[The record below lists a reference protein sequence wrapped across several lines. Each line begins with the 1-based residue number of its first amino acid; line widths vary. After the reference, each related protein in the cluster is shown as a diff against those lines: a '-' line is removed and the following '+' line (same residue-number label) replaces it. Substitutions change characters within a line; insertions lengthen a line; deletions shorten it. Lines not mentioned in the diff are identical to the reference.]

1 MTDMSQPITMTD
13 TQMADLKAVCNEYGL
28 KLDEKYMTSDCGNVQ
43 LKFKQGGYDWSV
55 TYDPNNPESY
65 DNVFTY
71 KFGTYDEAK
80 GYYKPPKDEKSNYV
94 GLADYYL
101 NDTTHNHTA
110 FIGSTGAVL
119 PDGAQAAIMSV
130 ISGNDNQR
138 LYVDSGSSAATYSL
152 GDVAKSQVDS
162 AKGILYM
169 PVEPAGYNEDGKP
182 GRLMAENI
190 ANNTS
195 SVVDLQDKTIG
206 LLALEGAGNTTTQAP
221 ENAVPFYS
229 RIANDTG
236 MPVYMMVDPAKTEH
250 ALKDS
255 PEEYLANGFVDTVF
269 DTLNGKNSASS
280 GENDEE
286 DNEGLVFISD
296 STTDSNL
303 LFYQIEGREDWKN
316 ISLTTAGT
324 AMITLS
330 AAEFLAGLNTG
341 SSDIDFVID
350 FNSVREN
357 LSILRNGIGA
367 TNLEERRPYECVSN
381 SSFPNSLNDG
391 TSFLYGTSKDLMNK
405 MSLDIRSVEKIA
417 SLLQETDE
425 NTLVNMLNETFGT
438 ENLLGANGEINGLAF
453 DANANNRLPDIFS
466 QTIKEGAVGRISMED
481 IDGILRGN
489 TLIGSIGKGL
499 EQEIEEANAIKDD
512 INNLLATT
520 NMSGPIWDKLQIR
533 FNDYNNCCDARIN
546 ASECLQEAYVNA
558 LNILRDYYYETAD
571 KLAGSN
577 IYLGGALDDGQIP
590 VCQATIEQLRA
601 DIENLNAEFDS
612 CMAVPRMRGTGR
624 IHVDANGREWEE
636 MEPNEPEYTNA
647 QLRAKEITYVIIPQ
661 KNEEIRYNNIYIDQL
676 EGLAQKVNRANEV
689 VTTAIDNI
697 QASYTSMVSSIQP
710 IIIADSLPTISA

>member
-1 MTDMSQPITMTD
+1 MAEMTQ
-13 TQMADLKAVCNEYGL
+13 TQIDNFQSACKEYGITWDGNY
-28 KLDEKYMTSDCGNVQ
+28 KTSDCGNIQIDVNVATKN
-43 LKFKQGGYDWSV
+43 LAGVPKTRAYTI
-55 TYDPNNPESY
+55 TYDANNPDCF
-65 DNVFTY
+65 DNVFSY
-71 KFGTYDEAK
+71 MK
-80 GYYKPPKDEKSNYV
+80 GAGGDPVYAPEEYAGGIN
-94 GLADYYL
+94 DYYL
-101 NDTTHNHTA
+101 NDTTHNHVA
-110 FIGSTGAVL
+110 FFCNGSDGPL
-119 PDGAQAAIMSV
+119 PDGATAALV
-130 ISGNDNQR
+130 GALSGNDNKR
-138 LYVDSGSSAATYSL
+138 VYVDAGSSAGTQSL
-152 GDVAKSQVDS
+152 PSMALNQLDNAKDIYYMSFD
-162 AKGILYM
+162 AKGQDT
-169 PVEPAGYNEDGKP
+169 PPGEPMAKYIAEYIANHPELDGKVSALYAFESN
-182 GRLMAENI
+182 G
-190 ANNTS
+190 
-195 SVVDLQDKTIG
+195 G
-206 LLALEGAGNTTTQAP
+206 LTGPP
-221 ENAVPFYS
+221 ENAVQQLS
-229 RIANDTG
+229 RIAYEDGIPT
-236 MPVYMMVDPAKTEH
+236 YLMVDETKTEH
-250 ALKDS
+250 AGVNS
-255 PEEYLANGFVDTVF
+255 PDFYISDGSIDAFF
-269 DTLNGKNSASS
+269 DTINGNLDGYVSDDDK
-280 GENDEE
+280 D
-286 DNEGLVFISD
+286 GLVGVATADGGVKVDDLS
-296 STTDSNL
+296 
-303 LFYQIEGREDWKN
+303 FYEIEGREDWKN

-330 AAEFLAGLNTG
+330 AAEFLAGLNNG

-357 LSILRNGIGA
+357 LNILRNGIGA
-367 TNLEERRPYECVSN
+367 TNLEGRKPYECVSN

-438 ENLLGANGEINGLAF
+438 ENLLGANAEINGLAF
-453 DANANNRLPDIFS
+453 DANANNHLPDIFS
-466 QTIKEGAVGRISMED
+466 QIIKEGAVGRISMED

-601 DIENLNAEFDS
+601 DIKSLNAEFDM
-612 CMAVPRMRGTGR
+612 CMAVPPIRGTGR

-676 EGLAQKVNRANEV
+676 EGLAQKVNMANEV

-710 IIIADSLPTISA
+710 IMIADSLPTVSA